1 MKAKEIDNEIT
12 RLVMEK
18 RLLKE
23 SSNRTKSE
31 ESQKEIRK
39 RIIMINAEIKK
50 LKMKYALIENEL
62 NQETEDEDIKEEKIK
77 NR

>member
-1 MKAKEIDNEIT
+1 MKVKEIDNQIN

-31 ESQKEIRK
+31 PEQKEIRK

-62 NQETEDEDIKEEKIK
+62 KQDTEEEIEEKTK
-77 NR
+77 SK

>member
-1 MKAKEIDNEIT
+1 MKVKEIDNGIN

-23 SSNRTKSE
+23 SSNRTKNE
-31 ESQKEIRK
+31 EDQREIRK

-62 NQETEDEDIKEEKIK
+62 SEETEEINKT
-77 NR
+77 R

>member
-1 MKAKEIDNEIT
+1 MKVKEIDNGIN

-23 SSNRTKSE
+23 SSNRTKNE
-31 ESQKEIRK
+31 EEQREIRK

-62 NQETEDEDIKEEKIK
+62 SEETEEINKT
-77 NR
+77 R